1 MLERVLYRLVLGFE
15 PNRPVMLNGGV
26 MVLFLVEFRMWRR
39 IFVVEFNNGEFSP
52 FDELEN

>member
-39 IFVVEFNNGEFSP
+39 IFVVEFNSGEFSP